1 MIRVFSKII
10 KSWIK
15 NNSLLS
21 LYLVLSVFIIIGVI
35 VDSGSIILHYLAI
48 YYIAF
53 LVFYFGF
60 KTINKRLYNLS
71 RWKYKLSIPE
81 FPSSKNISYYIFGF
95 IFISIVFHYIYIG
108 FVPVIKAWQSFDY
121 FDIVWIRRNITS
133 ESNTFWNYYSKFLLK
148 AILPFSI
155 VFLYIR
161 KENKLLILAIILS
174 FFYALSLMQKS
185 YFVSLFIP
193 ILLYC
198 FLNKKW
204 IASFS
209 FFAILVSGI
218 LLLVVVTNPNMRA
231 KGENI
236 KLIKQHPEAEYNLN
250 YQPLKGSKSKI
261 IAVTLTN
268 RVFLIPGKM
277 VSDWFKHIPS
287 DLPYLNG
294 CGYRFLNPI
303 NNCYKN
309 YQLELYEI
317 VYPEWHKKGYIGSLN
332 TSSYMYDYANFGIIG
347 LLISALILGFIISF
361 IEIVFADNFNI
372 KLSINAIFI
381 LMLSSS
387 AISTLLFSGGWA
399 LIIILFSV
407 FKKNLTAVKI

>member
-277 VSDWFKHIPS
+277 
-287 DLPYLNG
+287 
-294 CGYRFLNPI
+294 
-303 NNCYKN
+303 
-309 YQLELYEI
+309 
-317 VYPEWHKKGYIGSLN
+317 
-332 TSSYMYDYANFGIIG
+332 
-347 LLISALILGFIISF
+347 
-361 IEIVFADNFNI
+361 
-372 KLSINAIFI
+372 
-381 LMLSSS
+381 
-387 AISTLLFSGGWA
+387 
-399 LIIILFSV
+399 
-407 FKKNLTAVKI
+407 